1 MRNAAFY
8 VGFLLWTGAAS
19 AEIDGLREPA
29 DFAGI
34 ADATERSVAIF
45 EEMSKVITHPRCINC
60 HPIEGGPR
68 QGDDM
73 RPHVPPIPRWDEGGF
88 GPPGLHCTACHGEEA
103 VAFVGDSGS
112 IPGHGHWHLPP
123 VSMGWI
129 GMTRG
134 EICAQI
140 KDPERNGGRSLED
153 IHHHH
158 LTDALVLNSW
168 RTHGVGR
175 TPLPGNPEVFAELT
189 RAWIDT
195 GAACPD

>member
-73 RPHVPPIPRWDEGGF
+73 RPHVPP
-88 GPPGLHCTACHGEEA
+88 
-103 VAFVGDSGS
+103 
-112 IPGHGHWHLPP
+112 
-123 VSMGWI
+123 
-129 GMTRG
+129 
-134 EICAQI
+134 
-140 KDPERNGGRSLED
+140 RNGGRSLED